1 MKTFKHLYE
10 VLDKSVYKN
19 TPKDLHYNAATM
31 QRGKFPYSRII
42 IIYDMA
48 KQCEHFRYFQFETR
62 LTDKAMLLPQGN
74 IKQIIAL

>member
-1 MKTFKHLYE
+1 
-10 VLDKSVYKN
+10 
-19 TPKDLHYNAATM
+19 
-31 QRGKFPYSRII
+31 
-42 IIYDMA
+42 MA